1 MLDLKAPEMHEAIL
15 LSAIP
20 SGFFGVLFGLSY
32 GVESQDA
39 DSTLTISSLAS
50 ILTLAV
56 AIFLTAGM
64 H

>member
-1 MLDLKAPEMHEAIL
+1 
-15 LSAIP
+15 
-20 SGFFGVLFGLSY
+20 LFGLSY

-50 ILTLAV
+50 ILTLGV

-64 H
+64 Q